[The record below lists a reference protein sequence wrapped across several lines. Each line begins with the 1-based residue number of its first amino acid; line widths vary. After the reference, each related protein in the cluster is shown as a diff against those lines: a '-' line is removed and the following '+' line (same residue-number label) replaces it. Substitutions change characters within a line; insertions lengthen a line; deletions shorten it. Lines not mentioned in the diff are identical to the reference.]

1 MLLDLADALGHEL
14 RLDRLLVDLLH
25 LPGRGLLGEGRN
37 LLELR
42 LGVLVAGPDALEVEH
57 GEAAELPEDACSLRR
72 DDSVH
77 RGREQRK
84 LEAVR
89 PERPADVYVVRVT
102 RAPGRH
108 DRDVIEPVGTTT
120 LFATSNLDLHWQGT
134 LGSAA
139 D

>member
-14 RLDRLLVDLLH
+14 GLDRLLVDLLH
-25 LPGRGLLGEGRN
+25 LPGRRLLRERGD

-42 LGVLVAGPDALEVEH
+42 LRVLVAGPDALEIEH
-57 GEAAELPEDACSLRR
+57 GQAAELAEDAGGLRR
-72 DDSVH
+72 DDTVH
-77 RGREQRK
+77 GGRQQRQ

-108 DRDVIEPVGTTT
+108 DRDVIEPVSATT
-120 LFATSNLDLHWQGT
+120 LFATSNLNLHWQ
-134 LGSAA
+134 
-139 D
+139 